1 MVSYQIKQEWIH
13 LNQDSFLLPST
24 TLGWLTS
31 MRDFAVW
38 LSQPNLDPHQ
48 LMGTERNK
56 CLTDHH
62 GSSTYRSIDS

>member
-1 MVSYQIKQEWIH
+1 
-13 LNQDSFLLPST
+13 
-24 TLGWLTS
+24 

-56 CLTDHH
+56 CLADHH